1 MSITKN
7 GNSIAI
13 AVEGKLDTTTSPGF
27 EAEVARY
34 LDDDTREIVLDL
46 KDSIYVSSAGLRVI
60 LALEKKMETVDGTL
74 RIVNVPDLI
83 MEVFTET
90 GLSDIL
96 TLE

>member
-7 GNSIAI
+7 GNSISI

-27 EAEVARY
+27 EAVVARY

-60 LALEKKMETVDGTL
+60 LALEKKMEAVDGTL